1 MIRRIIFSC
10 TLILFFLPLSIN
22 FSQVISKIE
31 ITGISKFKEN
41 DFLNW
46 GKISAGM
53 KLSKGIEDSIKFRII
68 AALKERGYFYP
79 LFNSIKFEKTDTAKG
94 LLKINLTEGSQTTI
108 RNIYYSRQVKDSLK
122 VINIISSLENSI
134 FSKTNIES
142 VFGEVMDYY
151 EDRGYPFISIKIESF
166 ELIDDSSH
174 NHFSDIYLI
183 IDEGVKSL
191 INKIEIEGNTKTKDY
206 VILRELQIS
215 KDEVYSQKKIDD
227 IASILNRLRF
237 FEPVEIPSYYFNSKD
252 EGILKITVKEK
263 QTNFFDGIVGYVPA
277 ATNNQSGYF
286 TGFVN
291 INLRNLFGTG
301 RTALFSWQQMNQL
314 TQQLQLRYL
323 EPWLFGYP
331 FNIEVGLLQLKQDSS
346 YVQRTFDTKIE
357 YLATQEISAS
367 LLLSSE
373 TTIPGILNSNTF
385 TVFNSSELTA
395 GANIKIDTRDDFYAP
410 TEGILYNNSY
420 KYTTKKITGPANFIT
435 ADTKTDVSLQRLEFD
450 LSIFKQIMSRQIVAL
465 SIHARELQ
473 GSEFEISD
481 LYFLGGTNSLRG
493 YREQQFEGNRVAWS
507 NLEYRYLL
515 SRRTYALIFF
525 DTGYYLR
532 NADAAHNIP
541 QTSSF
546 LTGYGFGL
554 SLETSLGILGV
565 SFALGKGDSF
575 SQGKIHF
582 GITNEF

>member
-1 MIRRIIFSC
+1 MIRRIIYSY
-10 TLILFFLPLSIN
+10 TLILLLLPCSIS

-31 ITGISKFKEN
+31 FNGISKFKEN
-41 DFLNW
+41 DYLFW
-46 GKISAGM
+46 GKISSGM
-53 KLSKGIEDSIKFRII
+53 KLSAGIEDSIKFRII
-68 AALKERGYFYP
+68 AALKEQGYLHP

-94 LLKINLTEGSQTTI
+94 LLKINLTEGTQTTI
-108 RNIYYSRQVKDSLK
+108 RKIYYNRNLKDSLK
-122 VINIISSLENSI
+122 VVNIISSLENSP
-134 FSKTNIES
+134 FSKANIES
-142 VFGEVMDYY
+142 VFGDLLDYY
-151 EDRGYPFISIKIESF
+151 EDRGYPFVAIKIESF
-166 ELIDDSSH
+166 ELADDSSH
-174 NHFSDIYLI
+174 NHFSDIYLS
-183 IDEGVKSL
+183 IDEGVKSA
-191 INKIEIEGNTKTKDY
+191 INKIEITGNDKTKDY

-215 KDEVYSQKKIDD
+215 KDELYSQKKIND
-227 IASILNRLRF
+227 IAAILNRLKF
-237 FEPVEIPSYYFNSKD
+237 FDPVETPSFYFNTKD

-277 ATNNQSGYF
+277 STNTQSGYF

-301 RTALFSWQQMNQL
+301 RTALISWQQMNQL
-314 TQQLQLRYL
+314 SQQLQLRYL

-331 FNIEVGLLQLKQDSS
+331 FNIEAGLLQLKQDSS
-346 YVQRTFDTKIE
+346 YVQRTFDAKLE

-367 LLLSSE
+367 LLLSSQS
-373 TTIPGILNSNTF
+373 TIPGILNSNTF
-385 TVFNSSELTA
+385 TVFNSSELTT
-395 GANIKIDTRDDFYAP
+395 GINLKIDTRDDYYAP
-410 TEGILYNNSY
+410 TEGILFNNSY
-420 KYTTKKITGPANFIT
+420 KYSSKKILGPANYIT
-435 ADTKTDVSLQRLEFD
+435 ADSKTDVSLQRLEFD
-450 LSIFKQIMSRQIVAL
+450 FSIFKQILSRQIAAL
-465 SIHARELQ
+465 SIHARELE
-473 GSEFEISD
+473 GSDFEVSD

-532 NADAAHNIP
+532 DADAVSNTP
-541 QTSSF
+541 RVSSF

-554 SLETSLGILGV
+554 SLETSLGVLGV

>member
-41 DFLNW
+41 YFLNW